1 MNYDLTLKGFVGGWD
16 FDSDYIDYIL
26 GKKKNDCV
34 NVLIDSLGGYTHTAL
49 SVSSAFRNH
58 GNVNVTF
65 RGMNA
70 SAATIASLGAKHI
83 AMDEDALYL
92 IHKCSVTV
100 FEWASM
106 NEAQLAEHIK
116 KLEHA
121 RQNSMKVDVA
131 VARAYAKRTGKS
143 TDELLELMSKELWLT
158 ADEAKEYGFVDEVIK
173 TEEKQKAE
181 VVLTSSMEERFKEA
195 GIPIPSML
203 KHEEESF
210 FSKMMKFFT
219 SQNNKTMESNQQQQ
233 NQQQS
238 NAQQQQQAAQQSSAQ
253 PTDLQTLQKQ
263 VSDLQTQVASLTE
276 TNKTLTAEK
285 AQLTSDIEALRKKPA
300 EQPTT
305 VINNGNG
312 KGEQEEEE
320 NDFLSSL
327 KEAQEISKIIG

>member
-1 MNYDLTLKGFVGGWD
+1 MNYDLTLKGFVGGWN

-26 GKKKNDCV
+26 AKKKNTCV
-34 NVLIDSLGGYTHTAL
+34 NVLIDSLGGLTNTAL

-106 NEAQLAEHIK
+106 NEEELAEHIK
-116 KLEHA
+116 KLEHT

-210 FSKMMKFFT
+210 FSRMMKFFT

-238 NAQQQQQAAQQSSAQ
+238 NAQQQQAAPQSSAQ
-253 PTDLQTLQKQ
+253 PDLQTLQKQ
-263 VSDLQTQVASLTE
+263 VSDMQTQLASLTE
-276 TNKTLTAEK
+276 TNKTLSKENE
-285 AQLTSDIEALRKKPA
+285 QLKSDIEALRKKPT

-312 KGEQEEEE
+312 EQKEEE

>member
-1 MNYDLTLKGFVGGWD
+1 MNYDLTLKGFVGGWN

-26 GKKKNDCV
+26 AKKKDTCV
-34 NVLIDSLGGYTHTAL
+34 NVLIDSLGGLTNTAL

-106 NEAQLAEHIK
+106 NEEELAEHIK
-116 KLEHA
+116 QLEHT

-131 VARAYAKRTGKS
+131 VARAYAKRTGKT

-210 FSKMMKFFT
+210 FSRMMKFFT

-238 NAQQQQQAAQQSSAQ
+238 NAQQQQAAPQSSAQ
-253 PTDLQTLQKQ
+253 PDLQTLQKQ
-263 VSDLQTQVASLTE
+263 VSDMQTQLASLTE
-276 TNKTLTAEK
+276 TNKTLSKENE
-285 AQLTSDIEALRKKPA
+285 QLKSDIEALRKKPT

-312 KGEQEEEE
+312 EQKEEE

>member
-1 MNYDLTLKGFVGGWD
+1 MVYDLTLKGFVGGWN

-26 GKKKNDCV
+26 SKKKDACV
-34 NVLIDSLGGYTHTAL
+34 NVLIDSLGGLTNTAL

-70 SAATIASLGAKHI
+70 SAATIASLGAKHV
-83 AMDEDALYL
+83 AMEEDALYL

-106 NEAQLAEHIK
+106 NEEELAEHIK
-116 KLEHA
+116 QLEHT

-131 VARAYAKRTGKS
+131 VARAYAKRTGK
-143 TDELLELMSKELWLT
+143 TTEELLDLMSKELWLT

-203 KHEEESF
+203 RHEEESF
-210 FSKMMKFFT
+210 FSRMMKFF
-219 SQNNKTMESNQQQQ
+219 SQNKSENMEQNNQQQQ
-233 NQQQS
+233 QQQQQQQS
-238 NAQQQQQAAQQSSAQ
+238 NAQQ
-253 PTDLQTLQKQ
+253 PDMQTLQQQ
-263 VSDLQTQVASLTE
+263 VSELQTQVSTLSE
-276 TNKTLTAEK
+276 TNKTLSKENE
-285 AQLTSDIEALRKKPA
+285 QLKSDIEALRKKPA
-300 EQPTT
+300 EEPQS
-305 VINNGNG
+305 VINNGG
-312 KGEQEEEE
+312 GEQRKEED

-327 KEAQEISKIIG
+327 KEAQEISKILD

>member
-106 NEAQLAEHIK
+106 NEEELAEHIK
-116 KLEHA
+116 KLEHT

-131 VARAYAKRTGKS
+131 VARAYAKRTGKT

-238 NAQQQQQAAQQSSAQ
+238 NAQQQQAAQQSSAQ
-253 PTDLQTLQKQ
+253 PDLQTLQKQ
-263 VSDLQTQVASLTE
+263 VSDLQAQVASLTE
-276 TNKTLTAEK
+276 TNKTLTREK
-285 AQLTSDIEALRKKPA
+285 EQLTSDIEALRKKPA

-312 KGEQEEEE
+312 EQKEEE

-327 KEAQEISKIIG
+327 QEAQKIYKILG

>member
-106 NEAQLAEHIK
+106 NEEQLAEHIK
-116 KLEHA
+116 KLEHT

-158 ADEAKEYGFVDEVIK
+158 ADEAKEYGFIDEVIK

-210 FSKMMKFFT
+210 FSRMMKFF
-219 SQNNKTMESNQQQQ
+219 SQNKSENMEQNNQQ
-233 NQQQS
+233 QQQS
-238 NAQQQQQAAQQSSAQ
+238 NAQQ
-253 PTDLQTLQKQ
+253 PDM
-263 VSDLQTQVASLTE
+263 QTQLASLTE
-276 TNKTLTAEK
+276 TNKTLSKENE
-285 AQLTSDIEALRKKPA
+285 QLKSDIEALRKKPA

-305 VINNGNG
+305 VINNGSS
-312 KGEQEEEE
+312 EQKEEE

-327 KEAQEISKIIG
+327 KEAQEISKILG

>member
-1 MNYDLTLKGFVGGWD
+1 MNYDLTLKGFVGGWN

-26 GKKKNDCV
+26 AKKKDTCV
-34 NVLIDSLGGYTHTAL
+34 NVLIDSLGGLTNTAL

-106 NEAQLAEHIK
+106 NEEELAEHIK
-116 KLEHA
+116 KLEHT

-131 VARAYAKRTGKS
+131 VARAYAKRTGKT

-238 NAQQQQQAAQQSSAQ
+238 SAQQQQAAPQSSAQ
-253 PTDLQTLQKQ
+253 PDLQTLQKQ
-263 VSDLQTQVASLTE
+263 VSDMQTQLASLTE
-276 TNKTLTAEK
+276 TNKTLSKENE
-285 AQLTSDIEALRKKPA
+285 QLKSDIEALRKKPA

-305 VINNGNG
+305 VINNGG
-312 KGEQEEEE
+312 GEQKEEE

-327 KEAQEISKIIG
+327 KEAQEISKILG

>member
-1 MNYDLTLKGFVGGWD
+1 MVYDLTLKGFVGGWN

-26 GKKKNDCV
+26 SKKKDACV
-34 NVLIDSLGGYTHTAL
+34 NVLIDSLGGLTNTAL

-70 SAATIASLGAKHI
+70 SAATIASLGAKHV
-83 AMDEDALYL
+83 AMEEDALYL

-106 NEAQLAEHIK
+106 NEEELAEHIK
-116 KLEHA
+116 QLEHT

-131 VARAYAKRTGKS
+131 VARAYAKRTGK
-143 TDELLELMSKELWLT
+143 TTEELLDLMSKELWLT
-158 ADEAKEYGFVDEVIK
+158 ADEAKEYGFIDEVIK

-203 KHEEESF
+203 RHEEESF
-210 FSKMMKFFT
+210 FSRMMKFF
-219 SQNNKTMESNQQQQ
+219 SQNKSENMEQNNQQQQ
-233 NQQQS
+233 QQQQQS
-238 NAQQQQQAAQQSSAQ
+238 NAQQ
-253 PTDLQTLQKQ
+253 PDMQTLQQQ
-263 VSDLQTQVASLTE
+263 VSDLQTQVSTLSE
-276 TNKTLTAEK
+276 TNKTLSKENE
-285 AQLTSDIEALRKKPA
+285 QLKSDIEALRKKPA
-300 EQPTT
+300 EEPQS
-305 VINNGNG
+305 VINNGG
-312 KGEQEEEE
+312 GEQQKEEN

-327 KEAQEISKIIG
+327 KEAQEISKILG

>member
-106 NEAQLAEHIK
+106 NEEELAEHIK
-116 KLEHA
+116 KLEHT

-210 FSKMMKFFT
+210 FSRMMKFFT

-238 NAQQQQQAAQQSSAQ
+238 NAQQQAAQQSSAQ
-253 PTDLQTLQKQ
+253 PDLQTLQKQ
-263 VSDLQTQVASLTE
+263 VSDKQTQLASLTE
-276 TNKTLTAEK
+276 TNKTLSKENE
-285 AQLTSDIEALRKKPA
+285 QLKSDIEALRKKPT

-312 KGEQEEEE
+312 EQKEEE

>member
-1 MNYDLTLKGFVGGWD
+1 
-16 FDSDYIDYIL
+16 
-26 GKKKNDCV
+26 
-34 NVLIDSLGGYTHTAL
+34 
-49 SVSSAFRNH
+49 
-58 GNVNVTF
+58 
-65 RGMNA
+65 MNA

-100 FEWASM
+100 FEWAYM
-106 NEAQLAEHIK
+106 NEEELAEHIK
-116 KLEHA
+116 QLEHT

-210 FSKMMKFFT
+210 FSRMMKFFT

-238 NAQQQQQAAQQSSAQ
+238 NAQQQQAAPQSSAQ
-253 PTDLQTLQKQ
+253 PDLQTLQKQ
-263 VSDLQTQVASLTE
+263 VSDMQTQLASLTE
-276 TNKTLTAEK
+276 TNKTLSKENE
-285 AQLTSDIEALRKKPA
+285 QLKSDIEALRKKPA

-305 VINNGNG
+305 VINNGSS
-312 KGEQEEEE
+312 EQKEEE
-320 NDFLSSL
+320 NDFLSCL
-327 KEAQEISKIIG
+327 KEAQEISKILG

>member
-1 MNYDLTLKGFVGGWD
+1 MVYDLTLKGFVGGWN

-26 GKKKNDCV
+26 SKKKDACV
-34 NVLIDSLGGYTHTAL
+34 NVLIDSLGGLTNTAL

-70 SAATIASLGAKHI
+70 SAATIASLGAKHV
-83 AMDEDALYL
+83 AMEEDALYL

-106 NEAQLAEHIK
+106 NEEELAEHIK
-116 KLEHA
+116 QLEHT

-131 VARAYAKRTGKS
+131 VARAYAKRTGK
-143 TDELLELMSKELWLT
+143 TTEELLDLMSKELWLT
-158 ADEAKEYGFVDEVIK
+158 ADEAKEYGFIDEVIK

-203 KHEEESF
+203 RHEEESF
-210 FSKMMKFFT
+210 FSRMMKFF
-219 SQNNKTMESNQQQQ
+219 SQNKSENMEKNNQQQQ
-233 NQQQS
+233 QQQQQS
-238 NAQQQQQAAQQSSAQ
+238 NAQQ
-253 PTDLQTLQKQ
+253 PDMQTLQQQ
-263 VSDLQTQVASLTE
+263 VSDLQTQVSTLSE
-276 TNKTLTAEK
+276 TNKTLSKENE
-285 AQLTSDIEALRKKPA
+285 QLKSDIEALRKKPA
-300 EQPTT
+300 EEPQS
-305 VINNGNG
+305 VINNGG
-312 KGEQEEEE
+312 GEQQKEED

-327 KEAQEISKIIG
+327 KEAQEISKILG

>member
-1 MNYDLTLKGFVGGWD
+1 MNYDLTLKGFVGGWN

-26 GKKKNDCV
+26 AKKKDTCV
-34 NVLIDSLGGYTHTAL
+34 NVLIDSLGGLTNTAL

-106 NEAQLAEHIK
+106 NEEELAEHIK
-116 KLEHA
+116 KLEHT

-210 FSKMMKFFT
+210 FSRMMKFFT

-238 NAQQQQQAAQQSSAQ
+238 NAQQQQAAPQSSAQ
-253 PTDLQTLQKQ
+253 PDLQTLQKQ
-263 VSDLQTQVASLTE
+263 VSDMQTQLASLTE
-276 TNKTLTAEK
+276 TNKTLSKENE
-285 AQLTSDIEALRKKPA
+285 QLKSDIEALRKKPI

-305 VINNGNG
+305 VINNGND
-312 KGEQEEEE
+312 EQKEEE

-327 KEAQEISKIIG
+327 KEAQEISKILG

>member
-1 MNYDLTLKGFVGGWD
+1 MVYDLTLKGFVGGWN

-26 GKKKNDCV
+26 SKKKDACV
-34 NVLIDSLGGYTHTAL
+34 NVLIDSLGGLTNTAL

-70 SAATIASLGAKHI
+70 SAATIASLGAKHV
-83 AMDEDALYL
+83 AMEEDALYL

-106 NEAQLAEHIK
+106 NEEELAEHIK
-116 KLEHA
+116 QLEHT

-131 VARAYAKRTGKS
+131 VARAYAKRTGK
-143 TDELLELMSKELWLT
+143 TTEELLDLMSKELWLT

-203 KHEEESF
+203 RHEEESF
-210 FSKMMKFFT
+210 ISRMMKFFT
-219 SQNNKTMESNQQQQ
+219 QNNKNMENNNQQQQ
-233 NQQQS
+233 QQQQQQS
-238 NAQQQQQAAQQSSAQ
+238 NAQQ
-253 PTDLQTLQKQ
+253 PDMQTLQQQ
-263 VSDLQTQVASLTE
+263 VSDLQTQVSTLSE
-276 TNKTLTAEK
+276 TNKTLSKENE
-285 AQLTSDIEALRKKPA
+285 QLKSDIEALRKKPA
-300 EQPTT
+300 EEPQS
-305 VINNGNG
+305 VINNGG
-312 KGEQEEEE
+312 GEQQKEED

-327 KEAQEISKIIG
+327 KEAQEISKILG

>member
-1 MNYDLTLKGFVGGWD
+1 MVYDLTLKGFVGGWN

-26 GKKKNDCV
+26 SKKKDACV
-34 NVLIDSLGGYTHTAL
+34 NVLIDSLGGLTNTAL

-70 SAATIASLGAKHI
+70 SAATIASLGAKHV
-83 AMDEDALYL
+83 AMEEDALYL

-106 NEAQLAEHIK
+106 NEEELAEHIK
-116 KLEHA
+116 QLEHT

-131 VARAYAKRTGKS
+131 VARAYAKRTGK
-143 TDELLELMSKELWLT
+143 TTEELLDLMSKELWLT
-158 ADEAKEYGFVDEVIK
+158 ADEAKEYGFIDEVIK

-203 KHEEESF
+203 RHEEESF
-210 FSKMMKFFT
+210 FSRMMKFF
-219 SQNNKTMESNQQQQ
+219 SQNKSENMENNNQQQQ
-233 NQQQS
+233 QQQS
-238 NAQQQQQAAQQSSAQ
+238 NAQQ
-253 PTDLQTLQKQ
+253 PDMQTLQQQ
-263 VSDLQTQVASLTE
+263 VSDLQTQVSTLSE
-276 TNKTLTAEK
+276 TNKTLSKENE
-285 AQLTSDIEALRKKPA
+285 QLKSDIEALRKKPA
-300 EQPTT
+300 EEPQS
-305 VINNGNG
+305 VINNGG
-312 KGEQEEEE
+312 GEQQKEED

-327 KEAQEISKIIG
+327 KEAQEISKILG

>member
-1 MNYDLTLKGFVGGWD
+1 MVYDLTLKGFVGGWN

-26 GKKKNDCV
+26 SKKKDACV
-34 NVLIDSLGGYTHTAL
+34 NVLIDSLGGLTNTAL

-70 SAATIASLGAKHI
+70 SAATIASLGAKHVS
-83 AMDEDALYL
+83 MEEDALYL

-106 NEAQLAEHIK
+106 NEEELAEHIK
-116 KLEHA
+116 QLEHT

-131 VARAYAKRTGKS
+131 VARAYAKRTGK
-143 TDELLELMSKELWLT
+143 TTEELLDLMSKELWLT
-158 ADEAKEYGFVDEVIK
+158 ADEAKEYGFIDEVIK

-203 KHEEESF
+203 RHEEESF
-210 FSKMMKFFT
+210 FSRMMKFFT
-219 SQNNKTMESNQQQQ
+219 QNNKVMDPNQQQQ
-233 NQQQS
+233 NQQPAAQQSAAQQQS
-238 NAQQQQQAAQQSSAQ
+238 NAQQ
-253 PTDLQTLQKQ
+253 PDMQTLQQQ
-263 VSDLQTQVASLTE
+263 VSDLQTQVSTLTE
-276 TNKTLTAEK
+276 TNKTLSKENE
-285 AQLTSDIEALRKKPA
+285 QLKSDIEALRKKPA
-300 EQPTT
+300 EEPQS
-305 VINNGNG
+305 VINNGG
-312 KGEQEEEE
+312 GEKKEED

-327 KEAQEISKIIG
+327 KEAQEISKILD

>member
-1 MNYDLTLKGFVGGWD
+1 MVYDLTLKGFVGGWN

-26 GKKKNDCV
+26 SKKKDACV
-34 NVLIDSLGGYTHTAL
+34 NVLIDSLGGLTNTAL

-70 SAATIASLGAKHI
+70 SAATIASLGAKHV
-83 AMDEDALYL
+83 AMEEDALYL

-106 NEAQLAEHIK
+106 NEEELAEHIK
-116 KLEHA
+116 QLEHT

-131 VARAYAKRTGKS
+131 VARAYAKRTGK
-143 TDELLELMSKELWLT
+143 TTEELLDLMSKELWLT
-158 ADEAKEYGFVDEVIK
+158 ADEAKEYGFIDEVIK

-203 KHEEESF
+203 RHEEESF
-210 FSKMMKFFT
+210 FSRMMKFF
-219 SQNNKTMESNQQQQ
+219 SQNKSENMEQNNQQQQ
-233 NQQQS
+233 QQQQQQQS
-238 NAQQQQQAAQQSSAQ
+238 NAQQ
-253 PTDLQTLQKQ
+253 PDMQTLQQQ
-263 VSDLQTQVASLTE
+263 VSDLQTQVSTLSE
-276 TNKTLTAEK
+276 TNKTLSKENE
-285 AQLTSDIEALRKKPA
+285 QLKSDIEALRKKPA
-300 EQPTT
+300 EEPQS
-305 VINNGNG
+305 VINNGG
-312 KGEQEEEE
+312 GEQQKEED

-327 KEAQEISKIIG
+327 KEAQEISKILG

>member
-1 MNYDLTLKGFVGGWD
+1 MVYDLTLKGFVGGWN

-26 GKKKNDCV
+26 SKKKDACV
-34 NVLIDSLGGYTHTAL
+34 NVLIDSLGGLTNTAL

-70 SAATIASLGAKHI
+70 SAATIASLGAKHV
-83 AMDEDALYL
+83 AMEEDALYL

-106 NEAQLAEHIK
+106 NEEELAEHIK
-116 KLEHA
+116 QLEHT

-131 VARAYAKRTGKS
+131 VARAYAKRTGK
-143 TDELLELMSKELWLT
+143 TTEELLDLMSKELWLT
-158 ADEAKEYGFVDEVIK
+158 ADEAKEYGFIDEVIK

-203 KHEEESF
+203 RHEEESF
-210 FSKMMKFFT
+210 FSRMMKFF
-219 SQNNKTMESNQQQQ
+219 SQNKSENMEQNNQQQQ
-233 NQQQS
+233 QQQQQS
-238 NAQQQQQAAQQSSAQ
+238 NAQQ
-253 PTDLQTLQKQ
+253 PDMQTLQQQ
-263 VSDLQTQVASLTE
+263 VSDLQTQVSTLSE
-276 TNKTLTAEK
+276 TNKTLSKENELLK
-285 AQLTSDIEALRKKPA
+285 SDIEALRKKPA
-300 EQPTT
+300 EEPQS
-305 VINNGNG
+305 VINNGG
-312 KGEQEEEE
+312 GGQQKEEE

-327 KEAQEISKIIG
+327 QEAQAISKILD

>member
-1 MNYDLTLKGFVGGWD
+1 MVYDLTLKGFVGGWN

-26 GKKKNDCV
+26 SKKKDACV
-34 NVLIDSLGGYTHTAL
+34 NVLIDSLGGLTNTAL

-70 SAATIASLGAKHI
+70 SAATIASLGAKHV
-83 AMDEDALYL
+83 AMEEDALYL

-106 NEAQLAEHIK
+106 NEEELAEHIK
-116 KLEHA
+116 QLEHT

-131 VARAYAKRTGKS
+131 VARAYAKRTGK
-143 TDELLELMSKELWLT
+143 TTEELLDLMSKELWLT

-210 FSKMMKFFT
+210 ISRMMKFF
-219 SQNNKTMESNQQQQ
+219 SQNKSENMEQNNQQQQ
-233 NQQQS
+233 QQQQQS
-238 NAQQQQQAAQQSSAQ
+238 NEQQ
-253 PTDLQTLQKQ
+253 PDMQTLQQQ
-263 VSDLQTQVASLTE
+263 VSDLQTQVSTLSE
-276 TNKTLTAEK
+276 TNKTLSKENE
-285 AQLTSDIEALRKKPA
+285 QLKSDIEALRKKPA
-300 EQPTT
+300 EEPQS
-305 VINNGNG
+305 VINNGG
-312 KGEQEEEE
+312 GEQQEEEN

-327 KEAQEISKIIG
+327 KEAQEISKILG

>member
-1 MNYDLTLKGFVGGWD
+1 MNYDLTLKGFVGGWN

-26 GKKKNDCV
+26 AKKKDTCV
-34 NVLIDSLGGYTHTAL
+34 NVLIDSLGGLTNTAL

-106 NEAQLAEHIK
+106 NEEELAEHIK
-116 KLEHA
+116 KLEHT

-210 FSKMMKFFT
+210 FSRMMKFFT

-253 PTDLQTLQKQ
+253 PDLQTLQKQ
-263 VSDLQTQVASLTE
+263 VSDMQTQLASLTE
-276 TNKTLTAEK
+276 TNKTLSKENE
-285 AQLTSDIEALRKKPA
+285 QLKSDIEALRKKPA

>member
-1 MNYDLTLKGFVGGWD
+1 MVYDLTLKGFVGGWN

-26 GKKKNDCV
+26 SKKKDACV
-34 NVLIDSLGGYTHTAL
+34 NVLIDSLGGLTNTAL

-70 SAATIASLGAKHI
+70 SAATIASLGAKHV
-83 AMDEDALYL
+83 AMEEDALYL

-106 NEAQLAEHIK
+106 NEEELAEHIK
-116 KLEHA
+116 QLEHT

-131 VARAYAKRTGKS
+131 VARAYAKRTGK
-143 TDELLELMSKELWLT
+143 TTEELLDLMSKELWLT

-203 KHEEESF
+203 RHEEESF
-210 FSKMMKFFT
+210 LSRMMKFFT
-219 SQNNKTMESNQQQQ
+219 QNNKNMENNNQQQQ
-233 NQQQS
+233 QQQQQQS
-238 NAQQQQQAAQQSSAQ
+238 NAQQ
-253 PTDLQTLQKQ
+253 PDMQTLQQQ
-263 VSDLQTQVASLTE
+263 VSELQAQLTSLSE
-276 TNKTLTAEK
+276 TNKTLSKENE
-285 AQLTSDIEALRKKPA
+285 QLKSDIEALRKKPA
-300 EQPTT
+300 EEPQS
-305 VINNGNG
+305 VINNGG
-312 KGEQEEEE
+312 GEQQKEEE

-327 KEAQEISKIIG
+327 QEAQAISKILD